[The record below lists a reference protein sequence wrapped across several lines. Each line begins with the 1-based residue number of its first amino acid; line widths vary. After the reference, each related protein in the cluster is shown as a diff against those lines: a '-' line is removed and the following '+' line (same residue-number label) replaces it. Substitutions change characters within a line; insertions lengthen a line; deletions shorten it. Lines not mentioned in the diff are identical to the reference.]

1 MKILLDESLPRKLR
15 NDFSEEH
22 EVLTV
27 RDMDWLGKKNG
38 ELLRLMTENNFTLF
52 ITVDRNLPY
61 QQNLTRLTLTIIVLR
76 AKDNT
81 RKTLRLLIPKIFER
95 LAKATYRTLLKS
107 LKFDHLPIT

>member
-27 RDMDWLGKKNG
+27 RDMGWLGKKNG
-38 ELLRLMTENNFTLF
+38 ELLILMVENKFGLF
-52 ITVDRNLPY
+52 VTVDRNLPY
-61 QQNLTRLTLTIIVLR
+61 QQNIQRLPVTICVLR

-81 RKTLRLLIPKIFER
+81 RKTLRMLLPKMFER
-95 LAKATYRTLLKS
+95 IAKGNLQNV
-107 LKFDHLPIT
+107 IEIV